1 MWPEPIKEYLSDF
14 LSEWMRAEEVLKLTE
29 RIRNEA
35 MMASIQEL
43 RYAARR
49 LVQAL
54 IVLRDN
60 EATHKEDCEKEIQ
73 RHMIEAIENCIKA
86 RHDAVDAAVSFVHAR
101 IDEFVKSVGVEIT
114 LQCFP
119 NFATLRGQIKRTD
132 KLIVESRAQR
142 KHLDPS
148 YDLIRT
154 EHLPKIVDF
163 YDELV
168 GSESLAKKL
177 IEEKK
182 VTKRRNDFK
191 NLVIGLVAS
200 LIVLFIGVRFDKEI
214 KDFFGITPSI
224 AEPAKPQVDSRS

>member
-1 MWPEPIKEYLSDF
+1 MWPEPIEQYLSKF
-14 LSEWMRAEEVLKLTE
+14 LDEWMRAEETLKLTE

-60 EATHKEDCEKEIQ
+60 KATNKEDCQKEIQ
-73 RHMIEAIENCIKA
+73 HHMIEAIENCVKA

-101 IDEFVKSVGVEIT
+101 IEEFVKSVGVEIT

-119 NFATLRGQIKRTD
+119 NFAVLRKQIKAID
-132 KLIVESRAQR
+132 KLIVESRAER
-142 KHLDPS
+142 KNLDPS
-148 YDLIRT
+148 YNLIRI
-154 EHLPKIVDF
+154 EHLPKVIDF

-168 GSESLAKKL
+168 VSEGIAKGL
-177 IEEKK
+177 IAEKK
-182 VTKRRNDFK
+182 AQRGKDDLR
-191 NLVIGLVAS
+191 NLVLGILAS
-200 LIVLFIGVRFDKEI
+200 AIILFVGIAYDKEI
-214 KDFFGITPSI
+214 KNFFGVATPNVN
-224 AEPAKPQVDSRS
+224 AEPVSPQVKK